1 MTKNSYVLYGTLGC
15 HLCEQA
21 EQLLTQ
27 AQQVIAIEWHSVDIA
42 LDEHLVTQYG
52 LKIPVLLT
60 EKGQQLNWPFSLLDI
75 QRLQEP

>member
-1 MTKNSYVLYGTLGC
+1 MIKNSYLLYGTLGC

-27 AQQVIAIEWHSVDIA
+27 AQQVMAIEWQTVDIA
-42 LDEHLVTQYG
+42 LDQNLVTQYG
-52 LKIPVLLT
+52 LQIPVLLT
-60 EKGQQLNWPFSLLDI
+60 KTGQQLNWPFSLLDI